1 MVFFTLSNME
11 SWILLW
17 QHLSLWRVPYM
28 THSGYFLLFWMV
40 EISSLIFANFSF
52 ASWSLWACNNDH
64 IQYDTYDW
72 LSDKKV
78 NHCLQSTKEVAIAQ
92 LCCAVHLNSDP
103 SSTLNMFS
111 SDAKNPSFRAMVDH
125 TDTEIA
131 ITLLFIIPVMTWLGM
146 LAQNDKQIS
155 ISTSTTCSFCSQLWL
170 ICDYQN
176 RQWRRHSQTT
186 PFILWSLPSLHC
198 LTAIVNES
206 VHLTEAQDIVHCTH
220 FAFKELVTGFHL
232 VWYSTLQYFQ

>member
-17 QHLSLWRVPYM
+17 QHQSLWIVPYM

-64 IQYDTYDW
+64 IKYDSYDW

-78 NHCLQSTKEVAIAQ
+78 NHCLQSMKEVATAQ

-111 SDAKNPSFRAMVDH
+111 SDAKNPSFWAMVDH

-131 ITLLFIIPVMTWLGM
+131 ITLLFIISVMTWLGM

-176 RQWRRHSQTT
+176 CQWRRHSQTT
-186 PFILWSLPSLHC
+186 PSL
-198 LTAIVNES
+198 T
-206 VHLTEAQDIVHCTH
+206 
-220 FAFKELVTGFHL
+220 
-232 VWYSTLQYFQ
+232 